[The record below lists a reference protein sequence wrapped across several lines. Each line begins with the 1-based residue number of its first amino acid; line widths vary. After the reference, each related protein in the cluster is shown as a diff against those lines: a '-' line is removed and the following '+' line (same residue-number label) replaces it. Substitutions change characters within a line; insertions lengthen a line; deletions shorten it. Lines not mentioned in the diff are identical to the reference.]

1 MGVFPKSIL
10 TIVMFSLLFSC
21 NIEEGV
27 NTNSIMDNN
36 NQNESTHNIS
46 GRSIV
51 FYNVENLLDTK
62 NNRHTDDDDF
72 TRGVGERIV
81 RLRTFPCGEPIGHL
95 EWCFLRRD
103 IG

>member
-36 NQNESTHNIS
+36 NQNESVRFELVYSTIQQYYLHQ
-46 GRSIV
+46 
-51 FYNVENLLDTK
+51 NLK
-62 NNRHTDDDDF
+62 F
-72 TRGVGERIV
+72 S
-81 RLRTFPCGEPIGHL
+81 
-95 EWCFLRRD
+95 
-103 IG
+103 